1 MFRALLRGA
10 AAGAAGTTA
19 LNAVTYLDMAVRA
32 RPASSTPQ
40 QSVEVLAQKLGHPV
54 PGEGERHENRLA
66 GLGPLN
72 GIAVGVGIGAVAGL
86 LRPVLARLSLPVGA
100 TVIGAAALAAAN
112 IPMKRLGVSDPA
124 TWSAA
129 DWVSDVVPHA
139 AFGLVTH
146 ATLRA
151 GSPSSAVAAVAAGK
165 AATAAPARTVTAASR
180 KALTAASRKAFTAVP
195 RGAFTAVPRKTFAAV
210 PRGAFTARPRGAFT
224 AVPRGAAFTEASG
237 KALAAA
243 AAARKAASSRTDS
256 SASSRT
262 DSSATDNSTQ
272 R

>member
-40 QSVEVLAQKLGHPV
+40 QSVEVMAQKLGHPV

-151 GSPSSAVAAVAAGK
+151 VSPSSAVAVAAAAAGK

-210 PRGAFTARPRGAFT
+210 PRGAFTA
-224 AVPRGAAFTEASG
+224 VPRGAAFTEASG

-243 AAARKAASSRTDS
+243 AAARKAASSRMDS

>member
-40 QSVEVLAQKLGHPV
+40 QSVEVMAQKLGHPV

-86 LRPVLARLSLPVGA
+86 LRPVLARLPLPVGA

-112 IPMKRLGVSDPA
+112 IPMKQLGVSDPA

-129 DWVSDVVPHA
+129 DWISDVVPHA

-151 GSPSSAVAAVAAGK
+151 VSPHSPAAAAAAAAGK
-165 AATAAPARTVTAASR
+165 AATPRTATAASR
-180 KALTAASRKAFTAVP
+180 KALTAASRKAFA
-195 RGAFTAVPRKTFAAV
+195 AVPRKTFAAV
-210 PRGAFTARPRGAFT
+210 PRG
-224 AVPRGAAFTEASG
+224 AFTEASG

-256 SASSRT
+256 SAT
-262 DSSATDNSTQ
+262 ENSTQ

>member
-40 QSVEVLAQKLGHPV
+40 QSVEVMAQKLGHPV

-151 GSPSSAVAAVAAGK
+151 VSPSSAVAVAAAAAGK

-195 RGAFTAVPRKTFAAV
+195 RGAFTAVPR
-210 PRGAFTARPRGAFT
+210 
-224 AVPRGAAFTEASG
+224 GAAFTEASG

-243 AAARKAASSRTDS
+243 AAARKAASSRMDS

>member
-40 QSVEVLAQKLGHPV
+40 QSVEVMAQKLGHPV

-151 GSPSSAVAAVAAGK
+151 VSPSSAVAAAAAGK

-210 PRGAFTARPRGAFT
+210 PRGAFTA
-224 AVPRGAAFTEASG
+224 VPRGAAFTEASG

-243 AAARKAASSRTDS
+243 AAARKAASSRMDS

>member
-40 QSVEVLAQKLGHPV
+40 QSVEVMAQKLGHPV
-54 PGEGERHENRLA
+54 PGEGARHENRLA

-151 GSPSSAVAAVAAGK
+151 VSPSSAVAAAAAGK

-195 RGAFTAVPRKTFAAV
+195 RGAFTAVPR
-210 PRGAFTARPRGAFT
+210 G
-224 AVPRGAAFTEASG
+224 AFTEASG

-243 AAARKAASSRTDS
+243 AAARKAASSRMDS

>member
-40 QSVEVLAQKLGHPV
+40 QSVEVMAQKLGHPV

-129 DWVSDVVPHA
+129 DWVSNVVPHA

-151 GSPSSAVAAVAAGK
+151 VSPSSAVAAAAAGK
-165 AATAAPARTVTAASR
+165 AATAAPAKTVTAASR

-210 PRGAFTARPRGAFT
+210 PRGAFTA
-224 AVPRGAAFTEASG
+224 VPRGAAFTEASG

-243 AAARKAASSRTDS
+243 AAARKAASSRMDS

>member
-151 GSPSSAVAAVAAGK
+151 GSPSSAVAAAAAGK

-195 RGAFTAVPRKTFAAV
+195 RGAFTAVPRRTFAAV
-210 PRGAFTARPRGAFT
+210 PAKAAVIEAR
-224 AVPRGAAFTEASG
+224 G

-243 AAARKAASSRTDS
+243 AAARKAAGSRTAGSASFRADS
-256 SASSRT
+256 SPT
-262 DSSATDNSTQ
+262 DDSTQ

>member
-40 QSVEVLAQKLGHPV
+40 QSVEVMAQKLGHPV

-151 GSPSSAVAAVAAGK
+151 VSPSSAVAAAAASK

-180 KALTAASRKAFTAVP
+180 KALAAASRKAFTAVPRGAFTAVP

-210 PRGAFTARPRGAFT
+210 PRGAFTA
-224 AVPRGAAFTEASG
+224 VPRGAAFTEASG
-237 KALAAA
+237 KALTAA
-243 AAARKAASSRTDS
+243 AAARKAASSRMDS